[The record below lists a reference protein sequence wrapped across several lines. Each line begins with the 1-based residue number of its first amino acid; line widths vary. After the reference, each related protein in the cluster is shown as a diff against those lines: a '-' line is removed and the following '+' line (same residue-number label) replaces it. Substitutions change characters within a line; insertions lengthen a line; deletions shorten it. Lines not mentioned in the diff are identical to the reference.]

1 MAMNKSE
8 KARMDTLEHE
18 LRKVKAL
25 RFPDYVPA
33 KINIAEA
40 TTGRDWDTVT
50 VGWAFNVHS
59 LRVWQGWFRA
69 TSHGTWPRNPKYNSG
84 SQGCGGPWYVT
95 KRDATMALR
104 IALTDQYAENLA
116 NIDRL
121 IEGRAD
127 DPD

>member
-18 LRKVKAL
+18 LRKAKAL
-25 RFPDYVPA
+25 RFPNYEPV
-33 KINIAEA
+33 KIDIVEA
-40 TTGRDWDTVT
+40 TTGMDWDTVNR
-50 VGWAFNVHS
+50 GWTFNVHS
-59 LRVWQGWFRA
+59 LYVWEGWFRK
-69 TSHGTWPRNPKYNSG
+69 TFHGTWPRDPRYSTG

-121 IEGRAD
+121 IGGAD